1 MRFKDILEIATDFI
15 FNNRALLISIWPF
28 LTTTLL

>member
-15 FNNRALLISIWPF
+15 FNNRALLISIRPF